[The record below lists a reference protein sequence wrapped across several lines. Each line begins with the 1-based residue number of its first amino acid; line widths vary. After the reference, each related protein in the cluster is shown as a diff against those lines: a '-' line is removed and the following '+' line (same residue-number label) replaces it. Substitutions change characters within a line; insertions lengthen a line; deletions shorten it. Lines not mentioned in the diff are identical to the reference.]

1 MAGDATDGPVRAASA
16 DPAATLR
23 QVDSRSGTVRAGVA
37 AGHPNT
43 AEVGLRVLA
52 AGGSAADAAVAGVL
66 AAAAAESLLTG
77 VGGGG
82 FATHY
87 DAATREVTCLDF
99 FCAVPGLDG
108 APAGEMLPIEV
119 AFGGVPMLFSIGPAS
134 VAVPGVPAGCG
145 DVHRRWGRL
154 PWHRVVEPAI
164 GLARA
169 GSLLPAPQ
177 VSTLA
182 AVAPALIP
190 GDGAAIYTPNGRLL
204 QGGERLYHPGLD
216 TALGILADE
225 GPAAFYTGRVGKLIV
240 DVVRAGG
247 GPLGPADLAAY
258 EVLERPVQTAPFAG
272 HLVHGRADL
281 NETIAT
287 LAAMPA
293 GLAEMPRPERAIAV
307 ANALR
312 DRGLLRPADTT
323 NISAV
328 DPEGNACVI
337 TTTLGIG
344 AGVWLPGLGV
354 NLNSVLGEG
363 ELITADLAPGRRM
376 SSMMCPLVVTTP
388 DGDLIAAAG
397 SAGAS
402 RIRTALTHTL
412 LGVLADGLDTL
423 TAVSRPRFHLAGGL
437 LHAEPGYPEDE
448 LAALGTAGYE
458 INRWTHR
465 DHYFGG
471 ASAVTLAGAAGD
483 PRRGGVGVLL

>member
-1 MAGDATDGPVRAASA
+1 M
-16 DPAATLR
+16 
-23 QVDSRSGTVRAGVA
+23 GTVRAGVA

-43 AEVGLRVLA
+43 AEVALRVLA
-52 AGGSAADAAVAGVL
+52 AGGSAADAAVAGTLV
-66 AAAAAESLLTG
+66 AASAESLLTG
-77 VGGGG
+77 IGGGG
-82 FATHY
+82 FATYY
-87 DAATREVTCLDF
+87 DAATATVTCLDF

-108 APAGEMLPIEV
+108 TPAGDMLPIEV

-164 GLARA
+164 SLARS

-247 GPLGPADLAAY
+247 GALGPADLAAY
-258 EVLERPVQTAPFAG
+258 EVLERTVTTAPFAG
-272 HLVHGRADL
+272 HRVHGRADL
-281 NETIAT
+281 NRTVAT
-287 LAAMPA
+287 LAALPADIATMPH
-293 GLAEMPRPERAIAV
+293 PDRAV
-307 ANALR
+307 AVADALR
-312 DRGLLRPADTT
+312 DLGLHRPADTT
-323 NISAV
+323 NVSAV

-354 NLNSVLGEG
+354 NLNSMLGEG

-376 SSMMCPLVVTTP
+376 SSMMCPVIVTDPAGTLV
-388 DGDLIAAAG
+388 AAAG

-412 LGVLADGLDTL
+412 LGVLVDGLDTA
-423 TAVSRPRFHLAGGL
+423 TAISRARFHLAGGQI
-437 LHAEPGYPEDE
+437 HAEPGYPETE
-448 LAALGTAGYE
+448 LAALASAGYPV
-458 INRWTHR
+458 NRWPAR

-471 ASAVTLAGAAGD
+471 ASAVTITGAGGD
-483 PRRGGVGVLL
+483 PRRGGIGLLL